1 MIRRSTLV
9 LFVVFLILVAVAF
22 FWERSGNSEEVIP
35 TATQQANLLDLDV
48 NNVNR
53 LEITASD
60 GDLVVFIKETEG
72 NWVIEEPEGEIDPAA
87 DLGSKIE
94 SFIAIRVLNP
104 LESPPP
110 ADATGL
116 NNPVYTITVFL
127 DNDSHQEI
135 MIGKDTVTGSGYYT
149 QVANNVFVVDKFTVD
164 NLLDLLNNPPYITPE
179 VTLLPEQESLPEPA
193 TPTP

>member
-9 LFVVFLILVAVAF
+9 LFAVFLILVAVAF
-22 FWERSGNSEEVIP
+22 FWERSGNGEEVIP

-116 NNPVYTITVFL
+116 NNPEYTITVFL
-127 DNDSHQEI
+127 DNGSQQEI
-135 MIGKDTVTGSGYYT
+135 VIGKGTVTGSGYYT

-179 VTLLPEQESLPEPA
+179 VTSLPEQESSLEPA